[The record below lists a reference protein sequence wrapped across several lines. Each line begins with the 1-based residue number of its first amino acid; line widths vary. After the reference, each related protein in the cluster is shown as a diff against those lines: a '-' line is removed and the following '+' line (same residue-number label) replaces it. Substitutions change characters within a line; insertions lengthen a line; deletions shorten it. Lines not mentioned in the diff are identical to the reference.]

1 MNKDILEKM
10 DTREKKALK
19 THHVCFKHNSLVDFS
34 FMDEKQSANALT
46 LTKLNSL
53 FGKVADRNEM
63 GIRADKLFRLI
74 HKMDITK
81 LKIEWYRLKLGI
93 IADDDDD
100 DGDGSCSGS
109 SALKHCS
116 GSRIISRGP
125 FIATFQHESITFV
138 NLLENAA
145 RPLINRRRKRMSK
158 KGTSVSSGIHT
169 NRCTVKSAPA
179 KSNNNNEYRK
189 VGDEGYTYDADA
201 NSVSSKLSKRLK
213 RGDKTGM
220 IIVTKVEDDAIST
233 VSTSPT
239 SDGSTAVLPSPNSA
253 TSVTAKPFSV
263 GNNGNMSSPSKS
275 KVAARSSHSSRKSSR
290 KTRRDRKRESLRPVK
305 SIGESSRG
313 YEGDQ
318 DELTSAAS
326 FSEKAKHIQ
335 TQNIPTSEDR
345 EEKGHDRSPSNTDA
359 VDIREVLHEYK
370 FPEDGGHGN
379 YFVPKH
385 FHPSEMI
392 NQGYFFHPI
401 EKHDHIT
408 ATSQSR
414 FPSQCQFYGVPQN
427 DQRMM
432 YTYHPDTFPNVS
444 WDGVTNPINAQY
456 PYMTQND
463 NTEHE
468 ECLLLKNIASFIKKL
483 FCVEERR
490 ELYVNSTSRHKHFL
504 HGTPNPWNPHG
515 ELEDFQAPNRPRARS
530 RVFSGGDT
538 ETLESLNA
546 DGYSTLPE
554 PDMQAIHVCKA
565 KHDGRCSDT
574 QKFIGKCGHTMS
586 TGLDEKACINW
597 KAGGPEINKQHQ
609 PSIVDDFTLEPP
621 RHSNKQGTDNVNR
634 DIANKKVET
643 VNDRRILK
651 ERNCNE
657 EKSDRHQS
665 VSDSTRSKTEGAI
678 GTRYS
683 MIASIRQGKVS
694 GIKTNGNFTDS
705 VDSIASYFHYR

>member
-1 MNKDILEKM
+1 M
-10 DTREKKALK
+10 DNREKKVLK
-19 THHVCFKHNSLVDFS
+19 RHHVCFKHNSLVDFS

-46 LTKLNSL
+46 LAKLNSL
-53 FGKVADRNEM
+53 FGKVADRNDM
-63 GIRADKLFRLI
+63 GIRADKLFRFI
-74 HKMDITK
+74 RKMDINK
-81 LKIEWYRLKLGI
+81 LKIEWYGLKLGI
-93 IADDDDD
+93 VADKDDDVD
-100 DGDGSCSGS
+100 DGSCSGS
-109 SALKHCS
+109 SALKDCS

-125 FIATFQHESITFV
+125 FIATFKHESITFV
-138 NLLENAA
+138 SMLENAA
-145 RPLINRRRKRMSK
+145 RPLINRRRKRMNK

-179 KSNNNNEYRK
+179 KSNNNEYQK
-189 VGDEGYTYDADA
+189 VGNEDYTYDADA

-253 TSVTAKPFSV
+253 TSVTTKPFSV
-263 GNNGNMSSPSKS
+263 GKNGTMSSPSTS
-275 KVAARSSHSSRKSSR
+275 KVAARTSHSSRKSTR
-290 KTRRDRKRESLRPVK
+290 KSRRDRKRESLRPVK

-318 DELTSAAS
+318 DEFTCAAS
-326 FSEKAKHIQ
+326 FPEKAKHIQ
-335 TQNIPTSEDR
+335 TQNIPTSADR
-345 EEKGHDRSPSNTDA
+345 EGKGHDRSPSNTDA

-370 FPEDGGHGN
+370 FPEDGGHRN
-379 YFVPKH
+379 IFVPKH
-385 FHPSEMI
+385 FQPSERI
-392 NQGYFFHPI
+392 NQGSFFHPI
-401 EKHDHIT
+401 EQHSHIM
-408 ATSQSR
+408 ATSQAR
-414 FPSQCQFYGVPQN
+414 FPSQCKFYGVPQN
-427 DQRMM
+427 DPHMM
-432 YTYHPDTFPNVS
+432 YSYHPDTFPQVY

-483 FCVEERR
+483 FGVEERR
-490 ELYVNSTSRHKHFL
+490 GLYVNGALRHKHLL
-504 HGTPNPWNPHG
+504 HGTPNPWNPHC
-515 ELEDFQAPNRPRARS
+515 ELKDFQAPNRPRARS

-538 ETLESLNA
+538 ERTLESLNA
-546 DGYSTLPE
+546 CGHSTHSE

-565 KHDGRCSDT
+565 EHDGRCSDT
-574 QKFIGKCGHTMS
+574 QEIIGKCEHNIS
-586 TGLDEKACINW
+586 TGLNEQACINW

-609 PSIVDDFTLEPP
+609 SSIVDDFTLEPP
-621 RHSNKQGTDNVNR
+621 RHSSKQGIDNVSR

-643 VNDRRILK
+643 ANVRRILK
-651 ERNCNE
+651 ERNCNK
-657 EKSDRHQS
+657 EKSDRPQS

-683 MIASIRQGKVS
+683 MIVSIRQGQVS
-694 GIKTNGNFTDS
+694 GIKTYGNFTDS
-705 VDSIASYFHYR
+705 GDSIASYFHYR